1 MKCYLCGKTFFERR
15 YIQTLFKVKVVFRCK
30 SCEKKY
36 PAYVTEQAIPKNSG
50 LIYITSLFKE
60 ENNFNLLAYN
70 QEIKK
75 WFLKTINSMN
85 KDDTIIWVDEVSDV
99 LIPYLDLIDN
109 DIYLLSKTLK
119 YFS

>member
-1 MKCYLCGKTFFERR
+1 
-15 YIQTLFKVKVVFRCK
+15 
-30 SCEKKY
+30 
-36 PAYVTEQAIPKNSG
+36 
-50 LIYITSLFKE
+50 
-60 ENNFNLLAYN
+60 
-70 QEIKK
+70 
-75 WFLKTINSMN
+75 MN